1 VEASRLYTE
10 AQRSRVLANLHAM
23 AKNVARLRND
33 TSAATAANLREALK
47 IRLTILSDNV
57 HGFISAA
64 DIDRRDRYSSMQE
77 LLNDV
82 ANQSAL
88 LPTAVAAHV
97 NETLAQLA
105 DSLGSLNRGVSGP
118 KRREIERKFDE
129 QMRTL
134 QAELRGEEAVASDY
148 CGSCYGA
155 SPDPNKCCNT
165 CAELKEAYAQRR
177 WGFPEP
183 TNFEQCRREARQR
196 STKLIEGEGCSIFG
210 TMHVARV
217 TGTFSV
223 SPVSR
228 LPSAKLQRQAALP
241 SGAVSAFNVTHH
253 IKRLSFGTDF
263 PGQRNPLD
271 GVVQSSPSGAAVSR
285 YFLKV
290 VPTTYEFLGGA
301 SVHTNQFSVTQY
313 FKSLNSESSASMVPI
328 VAFVFELTPLKVKK
342 TERRAGSF
350 FSFATRCAALIGGLF
365 TVAGIVDSM
374 VYTSARRS
382 QPRHHAVAALCLL
395 LWRVCLPGAYRR
407 WQQPHGCRRH
417 SGHRQQHCDGCE
429 HS

>member
-1 VEASRLYTE
+1 VRRRAPPDAS
-10 AQRSRVLANLHAM
+10 
-23 AKNVARLRND
+23 
-33 TSAATAANLREALK
+33 ATA
-47 IRLTILSDNV
+47 
-57 HGFISAA
+57 
-64 DIDRRDRYSSMQE
+64 
-77 LLNDV
+77 
-82 ANQSAL
+82 
-88 LPTAVAAHV
+88 PT
-97 NETLAQLA
+97 
-105 DSLGSLNRGVSGP
+105 G
-118 KRREIERKFDE
+118 
-129 QMRTL
+129 
-134 QAELRGEEAVASDY
+134 
-148 CGSCYGA
+148 
-155 SPDPNKCCNT
+155 CNT

-290 VPTTYEFLGGA
+290 VPTTYEFLGGVRAKPCRRLPARTCMPRSAAVRSHARAATRLPSRTPHLRQPILPPPPPSLPPSVRARLCMAARVCRAVVPLCRRRADLSKSHAAVSSSGRRAVLRCSPLQA

-374 VYTSARRS
+374 VYTSAR
-382 QPRHHAVAALCLL
+382 QIEKLQLNKQ
-395 LWRVCLPGAYRR
+395 G
-407 WQQPHGCRRH
+407 
-417 SGHRQQHCDGCE
+417 
-429 HS
+429 